1 MYSLIEDDGLLEKYN
16 IIWDNISAYIKKE
29 FDSKPFYNKSFLKNK
44 IKSCGDEVTDF
55 YDKKIS

>member
-29 FDSKPFYNKSFLKNK
+29 FDSKPFYNKSCLKNK
-44 IKSCGDEVTDF
+44 VKSCGDEVTDF